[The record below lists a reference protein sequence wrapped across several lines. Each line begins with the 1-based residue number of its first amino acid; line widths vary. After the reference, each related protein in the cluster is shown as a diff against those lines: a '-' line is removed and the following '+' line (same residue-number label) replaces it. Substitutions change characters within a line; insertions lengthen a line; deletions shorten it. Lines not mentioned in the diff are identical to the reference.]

1 MQVLVNNK
9 TASASE
15 IVSGSP
21 RAFEIA
27 FCSLH
32 LYYCKWYSYHRLLL
46 RCMIIVGL
54 FLWGKGLL
62 ARFRYSLIT
71 ADLIIS
77 SGSDLSLYA
86 M

>member
-21 RAFEIA
+21 TASEIA

-32 LYYCKWYSYHRLLL
+32 L
-46 RCMIIVGL
+46 
-54 FLWGKGLL
+54 
-62 ARFRYSLIT
+62 
-71 ADLIIS
+71 
-77 SGSDLSLYA
+77 
-86 M
+86 